1 MVPVGAGEELTV
13 SYFGVQSLQPQGRR
27 RFLEDRFGFR
37 CGCALCQSG
46 GVLGAAAVQERLD
59 VMVEAGL
66 YERAG
71 QGQAR

>member
-1 MVPVGAGEELTV
+1 MVAVKAGEELTV
-13 SYFGVQSLQPQGRR
+13 SYFGVQSVELEGRR

-46 GVLGAAAVQERLD
+46 GVLGAAAVHERLD
-59 VMVEAGL
+59 VMVEAGV

-71 QGQAR
+71 QGQPG